1 MTLRVR
7 HDDDDDDGELCQIGR
22 PPEVAQCV
30 QHANIVGIF
39 FFSVHLLLSNDKKGS
54 NVLFKAGIWGT

>member
-1 MTLRVR
+1 LEVR
-7 HDDDDDDGELCQIGR
+7 HGDDDDDGELCQIGR
-22 PPEVAQCV
+22 PPKVAQCV

-39 FFSVHLLLSNDKKGS
+39 FFVHLLLSNNKNGS